1 MNAIYVNNGTA
12 YDCRVCQA
20 ANHHG
25 FTEMHIQFTGKS
37 RDVLHASGSYKW
49 VMPSQLH
56 RVGAVKKTR
65 GGVITKDP
73 VSRLAFLA
81 SLPVPA

>member
-12 YDCRVCQA
+12 YPCQVLQSA
-20 ANHHG
+20 VHNG
-25 FTEMHIQFTGKS
+25 FTEIEVRFTGKS
-37 RDVLHASGSYKW
+37 RSVLQASGSHAW
-49 VMPSQLH
+49 VLPSQLH

-73 VSRLAFLA
+73 VSRVAFLQ
-81 SLPVPA
+81 SLPTPA